1 MVESEEYLKSLFMRL
16 KEESEKADLKLTIQ
30 KKKKILRSIP
40 SLLGK
45 FDRKGKAE
53 AVTDFI
59 FLGPKSLQTVTVA
72 MKLNE
77 VWSLAGKLWHN

>member
-1 MVESEEYLKSLFMRL
+1 MRL

-30 KKKKILRSIP
+30 KKKKKKILRSIP
-40 SLLGK
+40 SLLGES
-45 FDRKGKAE
+45 DRKGKAE

-59 FLGPKSLQTVTVA
+59 FLGSKSLQTVTVA

-77 VWSLAGKLWHN
+77 VCSLAGKLWHN